1 MSRLEGVCCSLMHVA
16 RHMHYTSHVSLITIQ
31 IKRHTSRV
39 AHHTSHVTRHTS
51 HVASEVSLNTP
62 MVKLRSANLRM
73 GGKWRDDNNGEG
85 SGDFNVNKEYPLRN
99 TTLIKW
105 RNCPLCD
112 LFTYEL
118 SCIITHAYVSVL
130 EEHRQRVLQRSY
142 VVLGEFYLVFSAVAN
157 AAECAPW
164 PHRPSNTRVSSPAFR
179 ARTARFAPNITRGC
193 RGGLGQRW
201 RRAAA
206 AAVSPSAAN
215 MSARPKESA

>member
-1 MSRLEGVCCSLMHVA
+1 M
-16 RHMHYTSHVSLITIQ
+16 I
-31 IKRHTSRV
+31 
-39 AHHTSHVTRHTS
+39 
-51 HVASEVSLNTP
+51 
-62 MVKLRSANLRM
+62 MVQ
-73 GGKWRDDNNGEG
+73 GY
-85 SGDFNVNKEYPLRN
+85 GDFNVNKEYPLRN

-105 RNCPLCD
+105 RNCPLLSRAICSSVNPGSAQA
-112 LFTYEL
+112 LEVWNMHVVEL
-118 SCIITHAYVSVL
+118 SCKITHACVSVL
-130 EEHRQRVLQRSY
+130 EARHQSVLQRRN
-142 VVLGEFYLVFSAVAN
+142 VVMGMFYLFFSAVAN